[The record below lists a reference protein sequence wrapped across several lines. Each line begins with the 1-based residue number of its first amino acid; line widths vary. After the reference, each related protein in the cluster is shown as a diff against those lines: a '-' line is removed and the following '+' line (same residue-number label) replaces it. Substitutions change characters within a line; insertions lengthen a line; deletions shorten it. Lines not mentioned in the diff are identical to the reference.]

1 MHDETY
7 QEYERLR
14 KEYLEKFGEE
24 APFCMP
30 IEMTECSEEI
40 KESLKTG
47 VPLEQLPE
55 GAVT

>member
-1 MHDETY
+1 MRDEIY
-7 QEYERLR
+7 EEHERLR
-14 KEYLEKFGEE
+14 KKYLEKFGEE

-30 IEMTECSEEI
+30 LEMAGCSEEI
-40 KESLKTG
+40 KESLKSG